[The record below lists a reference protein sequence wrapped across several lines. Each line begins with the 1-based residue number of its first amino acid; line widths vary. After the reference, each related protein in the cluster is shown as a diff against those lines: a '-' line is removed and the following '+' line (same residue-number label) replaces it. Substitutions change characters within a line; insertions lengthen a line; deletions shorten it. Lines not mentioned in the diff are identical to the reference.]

1 MDSKNV
7 ENESDNEP
15 LTKPKKDRSQKQIE
29 AFEKARVARAQY
41 LEEKKKQ
48 TEPTLKE
55 RKQVLNKVKKELEGK
70 TEKPEESDE
79 EIILPETKKEI
90 KKVPGEA
97 RRDAVAENKTEN
109 IVIPTKKGTKIIKPA
124 KQSEPEPEEHS
135 DTEVEEEVIYI
146 KKAPKKKKKKIVK
159 KIIFENS
166 DDEESDDEDSPAPVA
181 PPAVAYAS
189 KSQPTSRE
197 TKSQQNAK
205 SKQPPQGITV
215 AKPSFQYYFMD

>member
-1 MDSKNV
+1 M

-15 LTKPKKDRSQKQIE
+15 LTKPKKERSEKQIE
-29 AFEKARVARAQY
+29 AFEKARIARAQY

-48 TEPTLKE
+48 AEPSLKE
-55 RKQVLNKVKKELEGK
+55 RKQALNKVKKELEGK

-79 EIILPETKKEI
+79 EIILPESKKQI

-124 KQSEPEPEEHS
+124 KQVEPEPEEHS

-166 DDEESDDEDSPAPVA
+166 DDEESDEDSPAPVA